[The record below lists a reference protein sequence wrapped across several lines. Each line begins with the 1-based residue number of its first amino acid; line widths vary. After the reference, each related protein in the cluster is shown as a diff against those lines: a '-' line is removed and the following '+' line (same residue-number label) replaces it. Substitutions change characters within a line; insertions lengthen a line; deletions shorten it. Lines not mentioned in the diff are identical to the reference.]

1 MFYTT
6 FKILLISRTVGIK
19 LTSIF
24 HL

>member
-1 MFYTT
+1 MFYAT